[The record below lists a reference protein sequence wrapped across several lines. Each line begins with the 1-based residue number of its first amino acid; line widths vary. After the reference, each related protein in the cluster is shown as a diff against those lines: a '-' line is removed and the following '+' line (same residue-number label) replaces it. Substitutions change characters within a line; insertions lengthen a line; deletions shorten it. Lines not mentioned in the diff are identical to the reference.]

1 MWHTTPFVA
10 LMQEVHDL
18 QEVSF
23 HHCRYGSS
31 RRKLT
36 KLLHNIPSF
45 AKLEAFCLGDHEHE
59 PWGQN
64 PDGGWRTAEET
75 AYPWDLCRTIA
86 AKLLMQLSGDG
97 VICTPPVFALQEANL
112 QTLRATTDIQPR
124 KNLPPMVSEFLHIRP
139 HPVNKPLPPQAR
151 RLSTPNFGGINAS
164 VTDQQ
169 SITIGIHRN
178 PDEFV
183 RDAAA
188 VGHPTRI
195 HSMFPDEITE
205 VVRTY
210 VNLGPSNI
218 ALHRTEE
225 IKRWISLSEDLR
237 PAETVLRSN
246 MSPRRQNILEGKKLA
261 LLRTLL
267 IEAEHSDLNL
277 VDDLATG
284 FDLTGALPESH
295 SFTRRVRPAAMSCE
309 ELRNVANMCR
319 QGMLDMTQSSGDS
332 ELDDQ
337 LYAATRKEVA
347 KGFLDGP
354 LDPGDL
360 PAGATL
366 TRRFGVK
373 QKSKTRPID
382 DYKASFVNSSVSQTE
397 AASLHTVDHIAAMV
411 ACIMRT
417 AETQGRQLDL
427 TAKAWDLA
435 DAYKQVPLSDRAF
448 EMDSFLVVFSPL
460 TKGPEIY
467 QQKVLPFGSVA
478 SVTAFLRVAL
488 ALWKVGTKLLF
499 LLWSSYF
506 DDFFSVAEQ
515 ATSKHTDLVI
525 SAFFAILGWNL
536 SSDKLVP
543 FDSVCKVLGV
553 KFDLKLSGDGL
564 AFVLNTDERVLE
576 LCDCLDEVLTSKRL
590 RRGEGEKLRG
600 RLIFAAGQLFGRFVR
615 NQVRHLSNHIR
626 SGRANLTEATVDAL
640 KGIRNYLHA
649 NVPRKIVGYSC
660 EHIHLYVDASFDYD
674 GYSGIG
680 GALYNSAGTPV
691 AFFSETLDREF
702 LDMVR
707 SEGQVTVIQELEML
721 ALMAAISLW
730 CPEFKSYRVVAFTD
744 SESVRGAFLKTWSN
758 NHQNNHL
765 LACIFQVEEE
775 CLCQIWLERVPSQ
788 SNPSDLLSR
797 EKVNQWMGLK
807 CRQVDFRNLWNRAAL
822 FRGKCAA

>member
-1 MWHTTPFVA
+1 
-10 LMQEVHDL
+10 
-18 QEVSF
+18 
-23 HHCRYGSS
+23 
-31 RRKLT
+31 
-36 KLLHNIPSF
+36 
-45 AKLEAFCLGDHEHE
+45 
-59 PWGQN
+59 
-64 PDGGWRTAEET
+64 
-75 AYPWDLCRTIA
+75 
-86 AKLLMQLSGDG
+86 
-97 VICTPPVFALQEANL
+97 
-112 QTLRATTDIQPR
+112 
-124 KNLPPMVSEFLHIRP
+124 
-139 HPVNKPLPPQAR
+139 
-151 RLSTPNFGGINAS
+151 
-164 VTDQQ
+164 
-169 SITIGIHRN
+169 
-178 PDEFV
+178 
-183 RDAAA
+183 
-188 VGHPTRI
+188 
-195 HSMFPDEITE
+195 
-205 VVRTY
+205 
-210 VNLGPSNI
+210 
-218 ALHRTEE
+218 
-225 IKRWISLSEDLR
+225 
-237 PAETVLRSN
+237 
-246 MSPRRQNILEGKKLA
+246 
-261 LLRTLL
+261 
-267 IEAEHSDLNL
+267 
-277 VDDLATG
+277 
-284 FDLTGALPESH
+284 
-295 SFTRRVRPAAMSCE
+295 
-309 ELRNVANMCR
+309 MCR

-397 AASLHTVDHIAAMV
+397 VASVHTVDHIAAMV

-478 SVTAFLRVAL
+478 SVTAFLRLAL

-564 AFVLNTDERVLE
+564 AFVLNTEERVIE

-615 NQVRHLSNHIR
+615 NQVRHLSDQ
-626 SGRANLTEATVDAL
+626 AEPT
-640 KGIRNYLHA
+640 
-649 NVPRKIVGYSC
+649 
-660 EHIHLYVDASFDYD
+660 
-674 GYSGIG
+674 
-680 GALYNSAGTPV
+680 
-691 AFFSETLDREF
+691 
-702 LDMVR
+702 
-707 SEGQVTVIQELEML
+707 
-721 ALMAAISLW
+721 
-730 CPEFKSYRVVAFTD
+730 
-744 SESVRGAFLKTWSN
+744 
-758 NHQNNHL
+758 
-765 LACIFQVEEE
+765 
-775 CLCQIWLERVPSQ
+775 
-788 SNPSDLLSR
+788 
-797 EKVNQWMGLK
+797 
-807 CRQVDFRNLWNRAAL
+807 
-822 FRGKCAA
+822 